1 MPELRPT
8 ILGADPHAPFPPASH
23 ALREPDGL
31 LAIGG
36 DLSPA
41 RLLAAY
47 HGGIFPWYSDGQPI
61 LWWSPDPRGVFVTAE
76 VRLSSRF
83 RRSLRRSSWM
93 VRADTRFAGVVAAC
107 AAAPRPGQDGT
118 WITAAM
124 QDAYLRLHT
133 LGHAHS
139 VEVLD
144 GEHLVGGIYGVAVG
158 RMFYGES
165 MFSGEAGGSKVALAA
180 LARHLAGR
188 GWPLIDAQMP
198 TPHLE
203 RLGARAWPRAR
214 FLEAIAALVDDPEP
228 PGDWRDRFGEQP
240 ARDLAGLAAPEAFA
254 PRRHP

>member
-1 MPELRPT
+1 MAAGVRPA
-8 ILGADPHAPFPPASH
+8 ILGADPDAPFPPATQ

-36 DLSPA
+36 DLSPQ

-47 HGGIFPWYSDGQPI
+47 RGGIFPWYSDGQPI
-61 LWWSPDPRGVFVTAE
+61 LWWSPDPRGVFVTGDLH
-76 VRLSSRF
+76 LSTRF
-83 RRSLRRSSWM
+83 RRSLRRSRWT
-93 VRADTRFAGVVAAC
+93 VRADTRFGDVVAAC

-118 WITAAM
+118 WITDAM
-124 QDAYLRLHT
+124 QAAYLRLHA

-144 GEHLVGGIYGVAVG
+144 GERLVGGIYGVAVG

-165 MFSGEAGGSKVALAA
+165 MFSAESGGSKVALAA

-198 TPHLE
+198 TAHLE
-203 RLGARAWPRAR
+203 RLGAQSWRRAR
-214 FLEAIAALVDDPEP
+214 FLDAITPLVESCEP
-228 PGDWRDRFGEQP
+228 AGTWRERFGEQA
-240 ARDLAGLAAPEAFA
+240 ARDLAG
-254 PRRHP
+254 